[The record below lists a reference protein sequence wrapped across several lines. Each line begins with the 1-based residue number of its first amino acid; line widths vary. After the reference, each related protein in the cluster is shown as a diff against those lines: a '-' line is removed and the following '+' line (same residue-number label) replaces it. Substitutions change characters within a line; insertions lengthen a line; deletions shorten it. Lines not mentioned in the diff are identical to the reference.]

1 MLIVAREY
9 SHDRLSPEELGYRV
23 GYLGSA
29 YQFGT
34 MFSAYAFG
42 VAADRYGRR
51 PVLLTGILGT
61 IAACLMFG
69 LARSFATAML
79 ARFLW
84 GALNGNLGV
93 VKTYVSEICDD
104 SNMAKSFSLF
114 GICGGLARLI
124 GPAAGGFLYGS
135 FGWLAKNKAFLP
147 CLLAASTALVSW
159 VLAFCL
165 LKETL
170 VRRPPPAA
178 RAAVVDASDATER
191 LVVSD
196 ALVLADDADMVDDD
210 TPTDGSGATKSAGEA
225 RAPRKPG
232 DAQPEAPPDAPPAHQ
247 EQTPLREM
255 LRTRSILIPTSLYGL
270 CAFGSIIANE
280 LLPLHLLNDSEHGG
294 FNFTSQNFGVL
305 FLIVG
310 PIQILGQM
318 FYHRV
323 AGKFGYRKLFIISN
337 TMAALLYGGFPLVM
351 GVTDAS
357 LAVKMVVLVLV
368 WGAVRCVSLW
378 AFTTTFVMTAN
389 GSLKRDR
396 ARANGIGQTFTSISR
411 AIGPAAGSLMFAWS
425 ENNGL
430 GWPFNYSFVWHLIG
444 LIGLCI
450 TCWALRLPKSID
462 KKRE

>member
-1 MLIVAREY
+1 M
-9 SHDRLSPEELGYRV
+9 GYRV

-42 VAADRYGRR
+42 VAADKYGRR

-61 IAACLMFG
+61 IAACLLFG
-69 LARSFATAML
+69 LSRSFAVAML

-135 FGWLAKNKAFLP
+135 FGSAWLEKNKAFLP
-147 CLLAASTALVSW
+147 CLLAASTAMLSW
-159 VLAFCL
+159 VLAFCF

-170 VRRPPPAA
+170 VRPGA
-178 RAAVVDASDATER
+178 AAVVDGGGAAATGPASSDATIR

-196 ALVLADDADMVDDD
+196 ALVLADDADVPDDG
-210 TPTDGSGATKSAGEA
+210 PGGAGGAGGGGGDGSR
-225 RAPRKPG
+225 RAPAEK
-232 DAQPEAPPDAPPAHQ
+232 PEATPEPAPVSQDP
-247 EQTPLREM
+247 TSLRDM

-280 LLPLHLLNDSEHGG
+280 LLPLHLLNTAEYGG
-294 FNFTSQNFGVL
+294 FNFSSQNFGVL

-318 FYHRV
+318 VYHKV
-323 AGKFGYRKLFIISN
+323 AKKFGYRKLFIVAN
-337 TMAALLYGGFPLVM
+337 TCAAVLYGGFPLVM
-351 GVTDAS
+351 GVTDAT
-357 LAVKMVVLVLV
+357 LAVKMVVLVFV

-411 AIGPAAGSLMFAWS
+411 AVGPAAGSLMFAWS

-430 GWPFNYSFVWHLIG
+430 AWPLNYAFVWHLIG
-444 LIGLCI
+444 IIGLLT
-450 TCWALRLPKSID
+450 TCWAFRLPKSID
-462 KKRE
+462 KKRREE